1 MKQKE
6 LDQKARDIYVKCIT
20 LMREEVKDIK
30 FPSIVD
36 KFLLY
41 GHVINLL
48 FATVYNVSIP
58 ELRPLNPLVDL
69 VDEQKRKF
77 DEKSK

>member
-1 MKQKE
+1 MNQKE
-6 LDQKARDIYVKCIT
+6 LDQKAREIYVKCIT

-30 FPSIVD
+30 FPSIAD

-41 GHVINLL
+41 GHVVNLL
-48 FATVYNVSIP
+48 FSTVYDVKIP
-58 ELRPLNPLVDL
+58 ELRPLNSIVDS

-77 DEKSK
+77 DENSK